1 MKQTILL
8 LCILTGAFATRAQDE
23 KKLVEAA
30 VMDYVDAFYFGDSTK
45 IMRSIS
51 PDVIK
56 HGYHRKR
63 DETTYRLDTMSFRE
77 ILDYVDGVKKR
88 NNPNADKLAKKVE
101 VFDQLDKTASAK
113 VTAWWGTDYILLAK
127 QNDRWMITHVLW
139 QSPPPAASPAK

>member
-1 MKQTILL
+1 
-8 LCILTGAFATRAQDE
+8 
-23 KKLVEAA
+23 
-30 VMDYVDAFYFGDSTK
+30 MDYVDAFYFGDSTK
-45 IMRSIS
+45 ILRSIS

-63 DETTYRLDTMSFRE
+63 DATTYRLDTMSFRE
-77 ILDYVDGVKKR
+77 MLEYVDGVKKR

-127 QNDRWMITHVLW
+127 VNDKWMITHVLW
-139 QSPPPAASPAK
+139 QSPPPPTSPTK

>member
-8 LCILTGAFATRAQDE
+8 LCILTTAFTAHAQDE

-45 IMRSIS
+45 ILRSIS

-63 DETTYRLDTMSFRE
+63 DGTTYRLDTMSFRE
-77 ILDYVDGVKKR
+77 MLDYVEGVRKR

-127 QNDRWMITHVLW
+127 VNDKWMITQVLW
-139 QSPPPAASPAK
+139 QSPPPATASAK

>member
-8 LCILTGAFATRAQDE
+8 LCILTSAFATHAQDE

>member
-1 MKQTILL
+1 
-8 LCILTGAFATRAQDE
+8 
-23 KKLVEAA
+23 
-30 VMDYVDAFYFGDSTK
+30 MDYVDAFYFGDSTK
-45 IMRSIS
+45 ILRSIS

-77 ILDYVDGVKKR
+77 MLDYVEGVKRR

-127 QNDRWMITHVLW
+127 VKDKWMITHVLW
-139 QSPPPAASPAK
+139 QSPPPATSAAK